1 MKESITNPAD
11 ILEKNR
17 AKLVDIWNEFYTQ
30 EHTPADYFAAL
41 PSELLNDFY
50 DKLEIHCKQVLKSKG
65 YNQWAY
71 NKYRLDQNGDDGAT
85 NLFADVNEHFLTSSD
100 NDAFVNLKEI
110 FKNGEDNINRNIN
123 LAIKRVL
130 VNNRERTVIDRLL
143 RRIEDI
149 ADDDTNPVIRNRT
162 EAFGL
167 KADYFTIIDKFPEE
181 RDPTNEEIEVVIG
194 LVGGFKESPPKEG
207 AKQASRIYTT
217 EQLIEMMEIICDNL
231 PTDVTPNTLETI
243 FIDLIPDFLPD
254 DFLIEKVF
262 KLYGD
267 VSFPLDTSRKLSIQD
282 LDQSEQIIVKE
293 AVQEGLKQIREIGI
307 QDKCKVLKDY
317 LDKKKLNVNA
327 LAKVKPFHSREDVEE
342 TLSLLGNIANKLFS
356 TIENEVIAEV
366 AFSKLFEEL

>member
-17 AKLVDIWNEFYTQ
+17 AKLVDIWNKVYTQ

-149 ADDDTNPVIRNRT
+149 ADDDTNSVIRNRT

-181 RDPTNEEIEVVIG
+181 RDPTNDEIEVVIG

-267 VSFPLDTSRKLSIQD
+267 VNFPIDTSHKLSIKD

-307 QDKCKVLKDY
+307 QDKCKVLKEY

-327 LAKVKPFHSREDVEE
+327 LVKVKPFHSREDVEE

-366 AFSKLFEEL
+366 AFSELFEEL

>member
-1 MKESITNPAD
+1 LI
-11 ILEKNR
+11 
-17 AKLVDIWNEFYTQ
+17 
-30 EHTPADYFAAL
+30 
-41 PSELLNDFY
+41 
-50 DKLEIHCKQVLKSKG
+50 
-65 YNQWAY
+65 
-71 NKYRLDQNGDDGAT
+71 
-85 NLFADVNEHFLTSSD
+85 
-100 NDAFVNLKEI
+100 
-110 FKNGEDNINRNIN
+110 
-123 LAIKRVL
+123 
-130 VNNRERTVIDRLL
+130 NNRERTVIDRLL
-143 RRIEDI
+143 RRVEDI

-181 RDPTNEEIEVVIG
+181 RDPSNEEIEVVIG

-217 EQLIEMMEIICDNL
+217 EQLIEMMKIICDNL

-267 VSFPLDTSRKLSIQD
+267 VSFPIDTSHKLSIQD

-366 AFSKLFEEL
+366 AFSELFEEL